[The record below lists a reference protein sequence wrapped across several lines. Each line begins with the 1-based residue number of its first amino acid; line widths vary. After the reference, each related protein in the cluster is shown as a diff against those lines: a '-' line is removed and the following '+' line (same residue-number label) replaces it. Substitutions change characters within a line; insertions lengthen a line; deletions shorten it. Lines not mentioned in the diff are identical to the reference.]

1 MSVFGL
7 LNLFVVYIV
16 WSSTYLAIRIA
27 VTGGFEPFTLGAVR
41 LFFAGLILLFVLAI
55 KKMNLRLNFYEFKII
70 FSTSMLMW
78 VLGNGL
84 IMWAEQNAAS
94 GLTALILGVTPILAS
109 FLDSI
114 FTKKMPSLIS
124 ILSLLLGFFGVF
136 CLFIPKISN
145 FSFIDLFSYSL
156 VFVSA
161 LCWAFG
167 ALIQR
172 NNNLNMSVLT
182 ISFYQNLFAS
192 IGFFV
197 LSLAFRESYAMPSFN
212 AILALWYLVIFG
224 SVFAFTAY
232 INAVKLLPIN
242 ISTTYAYVNPVL
254 ALFLGHIVL
263 NEEINK
269 FTIIGALLIIL
280 GILGVFKGQ
289 FNKNKKSAT

>member
-1 MSVFGL
+1 MSIFGL

-41 LFFAGLILLFVLAI
+41 LLFAGLVLFFVLAI
-55 KKMNLRLNFYEFKII
+55 KRMNLRLNFYEFKII

-84 IMWAEQNAAS
+84 IMWAEQNVAS

-114 FTKKMPSLIS
+114 FTKKMPSLVS
-124 ILSLLLGFFGVF
+124 VLSLLLGFFGVF
-136 CLFIPKISN
+136 CLFIPKIYN
-145 FSFIDLFSYSL
+145 FSFVDIFSYFL
-156 VFVSA
+156 VFLSA
-161 LCWAFG
+161 LCWALG
-167 ALIQR
+167 AIIQK
-172 NNNLNMSVLT
+172 NNSLNMSVVT
-182 ISFYQNLFAS
+182 MSFYQNLFAS
-192 IGFFV
+192 IGFFL
-197 LSLAFRESYAMPSFN
+197 LSFAFHESYAMPSFN
-212 AILALWYLVIFG
+212 AVLAWGYLVIFG

-242 ISTTYAYVNPVL
+242 ISMTYSYVNPVL

-269 FTIIGALLIIL
+269 FTIIGAVLIIL
-280 GILGVFKGQ
+280 GILGVFKDQ
-289 FNKNKKSAT
+289 FNKNKKQTA

>member
-280 GILGVFKGQ
+280 GIFGVFKGQ